1 MSHDGA
7 AITDAFTMERFL
19 PHVGE
24 VFDVVRESDRV
35 PILLSEVS
43 RLATDGSR
51 RRTREPFSLVFH
63 APAESRLE
71 QQIYRVEKPG
81 IEPFDCFL
89 VPIGPDR
96 FGMRYE
102 AIYT

>member
-1 MSHDGA
+1 MSD
-7 AITDAFTMERFL
+7 DFTIERFL

-24 VFDVVRESDRV
+24 VFHVAAGESQPLPV
-35 PILLSEVS
+35 LLTEIS
-43 RLATDGSR
+43 RLASEGSR

-63 APAESRLE
+63 AAPGTQFE

-81 IEPFDCFL
+81 MEPFECFL
-89 VPIGPDR
+89 VPIGADQN
-96 FGMRYE
+96 GMRVE